1 MTEEYKQLYEQVC
14 EQYDVLAKELEA
26 TNRQVEILS
35 DALAESRR
43 EVVTPFTIQ
52 FHSHP
57 ATEVLRLTKDGIWAN
72 PDIPADDAAKLVLE
86 AIDHNI
92 KILVQKAV
100 LAEREACAQVVEA
113 AEGCAQYFPHVPD
126 IIRARG
132 NT

>member
-1 MTEEYKQLYEQVC
+1 M
-14 EQYDVLAKELEA
+14 
-26 TNRQVEILS
+26 
-35 DALAESRR
+35 
-43 EVVTPFTIQ
+43 TPFTIQ
-52 FHSHP
+52 FHSTP

-100 LAEREACAQVVEA
+100 LAEREACAKLIEA
-113 AEGCAQYFPHVPD
+113 YIVPGMAREMAR

-132 NT
+132 TND